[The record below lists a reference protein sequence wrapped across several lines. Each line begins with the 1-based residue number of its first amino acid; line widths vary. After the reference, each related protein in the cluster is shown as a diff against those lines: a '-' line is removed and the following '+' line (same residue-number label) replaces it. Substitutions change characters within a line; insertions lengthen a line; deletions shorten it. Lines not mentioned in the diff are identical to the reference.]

1 MLAIQQSSALDLRK
15 GKRKGKGEHLN
26 GFFSPTVDR
35 YEVATGRPN
44 GHTVQKYSLRDMKS
58 DRRERVERHT
68 ANSGGGKSGEAR
80 SIQGLED
87 GQCRT
92 SYQESRVSIVN
103 QKWTVAFDDLVA
115 SELGWRFPST
125 R

>member
-1 MLAIQQSSALDLRK
+1 MEQCLGLAQRK
-15 GKRKGKGEHLN
+15 KKREGEHFN
-26 GFFSPTVDR
+26 GFFSPTVAR

-44 GHTVQKYSLRDMKS
+44 GYTVQKCSLRDMKS

-80 SIQGLED
+80 SIQGLEG

-92 SYQESRVSIVN
+92 SYQESRMSIVN